1 MAQTGQAA
9 VLNCPPMWKKTKKSF
24 KTAEFKAQVHSQKEA
39 WKRKAMAVS
48 AEKKPTFF
56 VESTLK

>member
-39 WKRKAMAVS
+39 WKWKAMAVS

-56 VESTLK
+56 VENTLK